1 MAKYEL
7 TERSFIDLRIMEPGE
22 IVEIPDD
29 QIPGRTWEPY
39 GPGPHRE
46 WQHIKYR
53 SEEYHRYSIVDER
66 WRGWS
71 WKAYPR
77 NYVPL

>member
-22 IVEIPDD
+22 IVKIPDD

-46 WQHIKYR
+46 WHHIPYR
-53 SEEYHRYSIVDER
+53 SEEYHRYSVVGSAP
-66 WRGWS
+66 GWS
-71 WKAYPR
+71 WIAYPR